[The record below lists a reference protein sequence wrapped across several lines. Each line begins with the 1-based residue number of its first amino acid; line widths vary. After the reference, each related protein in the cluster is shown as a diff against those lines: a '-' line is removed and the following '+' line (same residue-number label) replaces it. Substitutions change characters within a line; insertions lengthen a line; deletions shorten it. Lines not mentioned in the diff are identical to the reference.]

1 MKKIFILTVAIV
13 LSLFMLISR
22 NEHIGINLSLN
33 SDVCTFPMETKQT
46 CYLNLGF
53 SSDMNCLNGLA
64 VNVLGSM
71 VYEAKG
77 VAVSGLY
84 ILNHTAHDYDG
95 LFLSGGINFTAGVL
109 HGIQIAG
116 IMNSLGEVYGTQVSG
131 MFNLAETLRGIQFS
145 GLINSAGDGAGG
157 MIAPVN
163 VTSGEFKGIQ
173 IGLFNYSETYTFQIG
188 LININRFTLGCW
200 EWLSNLLTS
209 ITFS

>member
-1 MKKIFILTVAIV
+1 MKKRFILTVVIV

-33 SDVCTFPMETKQT
+33 SDVCTLPMETKQI

-77 VAVSGLY
+77 VAVYGLY

-188 LININRFTLGCW
+188 LININRFTLDCW